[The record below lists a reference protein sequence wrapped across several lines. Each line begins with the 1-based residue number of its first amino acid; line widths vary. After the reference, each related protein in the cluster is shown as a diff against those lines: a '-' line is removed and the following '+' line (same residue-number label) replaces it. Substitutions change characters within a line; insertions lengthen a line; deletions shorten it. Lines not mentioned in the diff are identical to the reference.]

1 MLSQSGSRTTSN
13 RVTTAASA
21 AILSPWSRVPD
32 RGVHLVLELSEVLPE
47 HLHEPRR
54 LGIVR
59 RRVAPGAARQK
70 HVLRYAR
77 DLQRDFDSEHGV
89 GRGGDAVELP
99 GERGAHHGAR
109 ETEPDPLAHA
119 VGSAGPPGVHEPA
132 LHAVGGDLLAQE
144 RRVDVGLKRQEGGA
158 EAGGERRLR
167 LGHAALRARDLRGVP
182 RQEVVHRLRRR
193 EAMYHFLS
201 GYTAKVAGT

>member
-13 RVTTAASA
+13 WVTMAASA
-21 AILSPWSRVPD
+21 AILSPWPRVLD
-32 RGVHLVLELSEVLPE
+32 RGVHLVLELGEVVSE
-47 HLHEPRR
+47 HLCEPVG
-54 LGIVR
+54 LCIVG
-59 RRVAPGAARQK
+59 RRVAPGAAWQEQVVR
-70 HVLRYAR
+70 HAR

-132 LHAVGGDLLAQE
+132 LDAMRADLLAEQ
-144 RRVDVGLKRQEGGA
+144 
-158 EAGGERRLR
+158 
-167 LGHAALRARDLRGVP
+167 
-182 RQEVVHRLRRR
+182 
-193 EAMYHFLS
+193 
-201 GYTAKVAGT
+201 